1 VKSEQFWREMAEG
14 KRRGAGVR
22 LLVGLLALGA
32 VPYGMLLRVRAWAY
46 ATGILPS
53 RRLDRPVIS
62 VGNITVGGTGKTPM
76 TALIARYLMS
86 RGKRV
91 AVLSRGYGGTSGG
104 ESRIVSDGAAIL
116 LSAVEAG
123 DEPYL
128 LATELPGLMVVIGHD
143 RYEAGR
149 FAERELSP
157 DCFLLD
163 DGYQHLKLR
172 RDLNILL
179 LDCRNPFG
187 NGWTLPAGVLREPR
201 SAISRAD
208 IIVLTRCDSEGQL
221 LHEAPG
227 GVPVLSARHRL
238 SGIVPLSGG
247 EIQPFSALLEEN
259 VLAFAGIAD
268 PDRFFSGLAEVG
280 IDVVGTISF
289 PDHAVYDDRT
299 IAGIQ
304 QLFRSTGATCLVTT
318 AKDAVKLGQR
328 RKQLGRVW
336 VAQME
341 LILADPTALETT
353 VDSLF
358 QRTGKSA

>member
-1 VKSEQFWREMAEG
+1 MTVEQYWRGVAEG
-14 KRRGAGVR
+14 RRRGFCNR
-22 LLVGLLALGA
+22 LLVGILAVAA
-32 VPYGMLLRVRAWAY
+32 VPYGELLRLRAWAY

-53 RRLDRPVIS
+53 RRLGRPVIS
-62 VGNITVGGTGKTPM
+62 VGNIAVGGTGKTPM
-76 TALIARYLMS
+76 TTVLARRLLAQ
-86 RGKRV
+86 GKQV
-91 AVLSRGYGGTSGG
+91 VVLSRGYGGSATGTP
-104 ESRIVSDGAAIL
+104 RIVSDGKSIL
-116 LSAVEAG
+116 LTPAECG

-128 LATELPGLMVVIGHD
+128 LAKELPGLMVVIGRD

-149 FAERELSP
+149 LAERELSP

-208 IIVLTRCDSEGQL
+208 LIVLTRCDGEGQL
-221 LHEAPG
+221 LHEAPE
-227 GVPVLSARHRL
+227 GVPVLSARHHL
-238 SGIVPLSGG
+238 SGIMPLSGG
-247 EIQPFSALLEEN
+247 EIQTFSVLFEEN

-268 PDRFFSGLAEVG
+268 PDRFFSGLAEAGV
-280 IDVVGTISF
+280 DVVGSLSL

-304 QLFRSTGATCLVTT
+304 QSFRSTGATCLVTT
-318 AKDAVKLGQR
+318 AKDAVKLGSR
-328 RKQLGRVW
+328 RKQLGKVW

-341 LILADPTALETT
+341 MILADPTALESK

-358 QRTGKSA
+358 QTTGKSA